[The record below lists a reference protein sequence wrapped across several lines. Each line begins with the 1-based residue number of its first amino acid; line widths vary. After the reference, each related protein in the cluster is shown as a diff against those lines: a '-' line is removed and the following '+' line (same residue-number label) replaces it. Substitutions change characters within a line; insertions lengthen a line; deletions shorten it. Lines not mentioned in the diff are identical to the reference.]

1 MIRVILR
8 RAETNVHFGR
18 GGRESEEGWQLEIT
32 RGCGL
37 KAAPPC
43 EFIQELIYYRLN

>member
-32 RGCGL
+32 RGYGL
-37 KAAPPC
+37 GRTP
-43 EFIQELIYYRLN
+43 L